1 MNARIYW
8 LLLGLCPADLRRE
21 FGAEMTH
28 VFLEDLE
35 DSQVRF
41 GFRGVARTWRRSL
54 KDLCGA
60 ALQEAIAR
68 RQFVAPMIAYGLMQ
82 LWFALVYLV
91 HSELPSHEL
100 ILISSLYGLILAIIA
115 FAVVRVADSNVPES
129 LKLER
134 W

>member
-1 MNARIYW
+1 MNARIYS
-8 LLLGLCPADLRRE
+8 LLSGLCPADLRRE
-21 FGAEMTH
+21 FGSEMTH

-35 DSQVRF
+35 DSQLRF
-41 GFRGVARTWRRSL
+41 GFRGVVRTWRRSL
-54 KDLCGA
+54 KDLGGA
-60 ALQEAIAR
+60 ALQEAVAR

-82 LWFALVYLV
+82 LWVALVCLM
-91 HSELPSHEL
+91 HLELPSPEL
-100 ILISSLYGLILAIIA
+100 ILIFSFYGLVSAIIA